1 MAGRYGLAGRTTTDE
16 LRIKGYGDMI
26 ERIFQSSR
34 FLVLIAVLIAAVS
47 AVLMYTASL
56 NILFHIVVD
65 FVRAVPE
72 ASDGGKSLA
81 VKLLKLLD
89 LLLIAIT
96 FQLVA
101 VSLYRLFITPVRV
114 EESKFLSAL
123 QIRSFHDLKVTLM
136 QVAVVIMVILFLE
149 HAVEVGATL
158 EALYFGAGVAL
169 VMLAAVF
176 AWKNME

>member
-1 MAGRYGLAGRTTTDE
+1 
-16 LRIKGYGDMI
+16 MI
-26 ERIFQSSR
+26 ERIFKSSR
-34 FLVLIAVLIAAVS
+34 FLVVIAVLVAAVS
-47 AVLMYTASL
+47 AVLLYVASL
-56 NILFHIVVD
+56 NILFHIAID
-65 FVRAVPE
+65 FFGDVPA

-101 VSLYRLFITPVRV
+101 VSLFRLFITPIRV

-123 QIRSFHDLKVTLM
+123 QIKSFHDLKITLM

-149 HAVEVGATL
+149 HAVEIGATL
-158 EALYFGAGVAL
+158 ETLYFGAGVAL
-169 VMLAAVF
+169 VMSAAVF
-176 AWKNME
+176 SWKNMK

>member
-1 MAGRYGLAGRTTTDE
+1 
-16 LRIKGYGDMI
+16 MI
-26 ERIFQSSR
+26 ERVFQSSR
-34 FLVLIAVLIAAVS
+34 FLVLIAVLVSAVS
-47 AVLMYTASL
+47 AVLLYTASL
-56 NILFHIVVD
+56 NILVHIFLD
-65 FVRAVPE
+65 YLQEIPRM
-72 ASDGGKSLA
+72 SDEGKSLA

-101 VSLYRLFITPVRV
+101 VGLYRLFITPFRV

-123 QIRSFHDLKVTLM
+123 HIRSFHDLKITLT

-149 HAVEVGATL
+149 QAVEIGATL
-158 EALYFGAGVAL
+158 ETLYFGAGVAL

-176 AWKNME
+176 AWRNMN